1 MGYRKV
7 LFLFVSMGVLALHGC
22 YYDNE
27 EELYP
32 NNFCDTANVTF
43 NATIFPLIQSSCA
56 IPGCHVTGAQSP
68 NLSQAA
74 EVLSIANNGN
84 LKARVVLNKTMPPSG
99 ALPACD
105 RAAIQSWLDAGA
117 PNN

>member
-1 MGYRKV
+1 MRLV
-7 LFLFVSMGVLALHGC
+7 PLFLLILVMPSLSGC

-32 NNFCDTANVTF
+32 NSFCDTTNVTF
-43 NATIFPLIQSSCA
+43 SGTIFPLVQSRCA
-56 IPGCHVTGAQSP
+56 IPSCHVTGGQSP

-74 EVLSIANNGN
+74 QVLTIASNGD
-84 LKARVVLNKTMPPSG
+84 LRTQAVVNRTMPPTG

-105 RAAIQSWLDAGA
+105 RTKIQIWLDAGA
-117 PNN
+117 PEN